1 MLYLDYKIMF
11 SLFRKK
17 KAVEVKDSSPAE
29 NKKVYV
35 LIFSTKSEFLFDF
48 VKSLGVYSDADKA
61 QERLDEHLRLFVER
75 MSGQVD
81 FDYDRGT
88 GWASAINEFADF
100 RWNVYEKD
108 LDQDGEDLY
117 FIN

>member
-1 MLYLDYKIMF
+1 MLYLNYKIMF
-11 SLFRKK
+11 SFRKK
-17 KAVEVKDSSPAE
+17 KAVVKESSPAE

-35 LIFSTKSEFLFDF
+35 VIFRASSETFFDF
-48 VKSLGVYSDADKA
+48 VKSLGVYSTPGKA
-61 QERLDEHLRLFVER
+61 QERLDEHLRMFVER

-88 GWASAINEFADF
+88 GWASAVNEFADF